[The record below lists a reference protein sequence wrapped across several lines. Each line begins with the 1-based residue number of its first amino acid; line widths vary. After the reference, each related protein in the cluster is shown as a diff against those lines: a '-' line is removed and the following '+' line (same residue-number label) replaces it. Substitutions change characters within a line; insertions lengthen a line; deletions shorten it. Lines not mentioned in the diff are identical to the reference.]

1 MNGGVSKRHLE
12 KWDRLNSGITPRI
25 RGVPEFGMGARIHDL
40 PNSGTPPQIR
50 RVAPNSGG
58 AGEFG
63 ARPEFGGVGLWIC
76 ERSIFIKN
84 TVWWGEGLHPKGID
98 ASETDGDVKT
108 EARKCYDCEK

>member
-1 MNGGVSKRHLE
+1 ME

-40 PNSGTPPQIR
+40 PNSGTPPPKAKFGGWLRIWGA
-50 RVAPNSGG
+50 RVNSERGPNSGG
-58 AGEFG
+58 WVCGFVSAQFS
-63 ARPEFGGVGLWIC
+63 L
-76 ERSIFIKN
+76 K
-84 TVWWGEGLHPKGID
+84 THVWWGEGLHPKGID